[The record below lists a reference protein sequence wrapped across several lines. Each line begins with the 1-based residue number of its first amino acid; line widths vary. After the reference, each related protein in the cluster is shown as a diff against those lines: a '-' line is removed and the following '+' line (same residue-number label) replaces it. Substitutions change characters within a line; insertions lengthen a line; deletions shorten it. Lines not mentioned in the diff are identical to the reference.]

1 MPEPHWTDTINLPP
15 RIYEGSEKKSWEEIV
30 TQIVFE
36 PSGAATQSAL
46 RREVAHRL
54 VGLIRSARER
64 TTDSVRESVLT
75 VLQLIAEEGS
85 TFLTDPRAPDAA
97 LDAILCTIFPPSG
110 EVYDENGCYTLP
122 NGDCASEGPC
132 IHTPASA
139 QTSDAVSSLAAR
151 VLNGYNPTPEEA
163 RTLAASCLRQD
174 ETKGPNAGS

>member
-15 RIYEGSEKKSWEEIV
+15 RIYEGGEKKSWEEIV

-64 TTDSVRESVLT
+64 TTDSLREEVLRILNM
-75 VLQLIAEEGS
+75 VAADGLDFINE
-85 TFLTDPRAPDAA
+85 PRAGDAA
-97 LDAILCTIFPPSG
+97 LDAIFCTIYPPSG
-110 EVYDENGCYTLP
+110 EIQALEP
-122 NGDCASEGPC
+122 SEVVRVVP
-132 IHTPASA
+132 A
-139 QTSDAVSSLAAR
+139 QTSDEVSSLAGR